1 MQKCVICNA
10 KCNNWKYLCNECEN
24 SSSIVSELEEASYY
38 EDTEL
43 LVDIELLKNPSGK
56 TSAKIEGM

>member
-10 KCNNWKYLCNECEN
+10 KCNNWKYLCTECEN